1 MDLFQVLLNIHDFKD
16 DETIYA
22 IEPWTL
28 ESEAQVILEP
38 AEGVIHIQS
47 GHFIFEYFLEVNLV
61 KNILQKNQSSNLCMR
76 EQCLH
81 VIEYA
86 LNNA

>member
-22 IEPWTL
+22 VEPWTL

-38 AEGVIHIQS
+38 GEGVININS
-47 GHFIFEYFLEVNLV
+47 GHFIFEYFFAIRKENSLHCSKLTG
-61 KNILQKNQSSNLCMR
+61 IQKTNHSL
-76 EQCLH
+76 L
-81 VIEYA
+81 
-86 LNNA
+86 L

>member
-22 IEPWTL
+22 VEPWTL

-38 AEGVIHIQS
+38 AEGVIQIKS
-47 GHFIFEYFLEVNLV
+47 GHFVFEYFLEVNLV
-61 KNILQKNQSSNLCMR
+61 KNILQNNQSSNLCMR

-81 VIEYA
+81 MIEYVI
-86 LNNA
+86 NNT